1 MRSTGQQR
9 CHAPRL
15 RLATCL
21 AICLPSCLLPVHA
34 AGDAPAATTQVG
46 TLVFEPCTLS
56 QAGLALTVAAQCA
69 TLRVLEDRSRPG
81 GRAIDIAVARIAGS
95 ARKSQPDPVVML
107 AGGPGQAALE
117 AFPQVAA
124 AFRGILRDRDVIL
137 VDQRGTGRSH
147 ALHCPEAEAEATAEF
162 MDPDVARVL
171 TARCLREIETHAD
184 ARFYTT
190 SDYVADLESVRVAL
204 GVAQF
209 NLVGI
214 SYGTRVALEYLRRH
228 PQHTR
233 AVVLDSV
240 VPPELILGAEHAR
253 NLESAVNAQFARCD
267 ADPACR
273 DRFGS
278 PRVQL
283 DELLAKLR
291 VAPQRVTYR
300 DPLTHQSKSDTLTA
314 TDVAGV
320 VRLYAYAPQL
330 FGMLPMTLA
339 AAAGGEYETLLAQA
353 RMIEQLLGEQISMAL
368 QLSVSCAEDAPWLK
382 ADPADAGTLL
392 GTTFVDLLQAQ
403 CAVWPRGRVP
413 PDFHEPLE
421 SQHAVLLFSGEL
433 DPVTPPR
440 YGDAVHRMLPNS
452 RHFTLNGQGHSVL
465 AAGCAPKLMTDFI
478 ARGDAS
484 TLDGQCLERLI
495 DSPPFGGAY
504 GWEP

>member
-1 MRSTGQQR
+1 MRRTG
-9 CHAPRL
+9 PRRRRATQL
-15 RLATCL
+15 AACLAVGLATCS
-21 AICLPSCLLPVHA
+21 LPGHA
-34 AGDAPAATTQVG
+34 AGEAAAAKTQVG
-46 TLVFEPCTLS
+46 TLAFEPCTLS
-56 QAGLALTVAAQCA
+56 QAGLALTVAAQCSK
-69 TLRVLEDRSRPG
+69 LRVLEDRSRPD
-81 GRAIDIAVARIAGS
+81 GRTIEIAVARIAGS
-95 ARKSQPDPVVML
+95 ARTSQPDPVVML
-107 AGGPGQAALE
+107 AGGPGQSALE
-117 AFPQVAA
+117 SFPQVAA
-124 AFRGILRDRDVIL
+124 AFRGVLRERDVIL
-137 VDQRGTGRSH
+137 VDQRGTGSSH
-147 ALHCPEAEAEATAEF
+147 ALHCPEAEAAATTDLME
-162 MDPDVARVL
+162 PHVARQL
-171 TARCLREIETHAD
+171 TERCLREIETDAD
-184 ARFYTT
+184 PRFYTT
-190 SDYVADLESVRVAL
+190 SDYVADLESVRSAL
-204 GVAQF
+204 AVPQF

-228 PQHTR
+228 PLRTR

-240 VPPELILGAEHAR
+240 VPPELILGGEHAR
-253 NLESAVNAQFARCD
+253 NLEMAIDAQFARCE
-267 ADPACR
+267 ADPACHE
-273 DRFGS
+273 RFGS

-283 DELLAKLR
+283 DALLARLR
-291 VAPQRVTYR
+291 AAPQRVTYR
-300 DPLTHQSKSDTLTA
+300 DPLTHESKSDTLTA

-339 AAAGGEYETLLAQA
+339 AAAGGEYATLLAQA

-440 YGDAVHRMLPNS
+440 YGEAVRRTLPNS

-495 DSPPFGGAY
+495 DPPPFGGAY

>member
-1 MRSTGQQR
+1 MA
-9 CHAPRL
+9 H
-15 RLATCL
+15 
-21 AICLPSCLLPVHA
+21 
-34 AGDAPAATTQVG
+34 
-46 TLVFEPCTLS
+46 
-56 QAGLALTVAAQCA
+56 
-69 TLRVLEDRSRPG
+69 
-81 GRAIDIAVARIAGS
+81 
-95 ARKSQPDPVVML
+95 
-107 AGGPGQAALE
+107 
-117 AFPQVAA
+117 

-147 ALHCPEAEAEATAEF
+147 ALRCPEAEAEATTDLME
-162 MDPDVARVL
+162 PDVARQL
-171 TARCLREIETHAD
+171 TARCLREIEAD
-184 ARFYTT
+184 ADPRFYTT
-190 SDYVADLESVRVAL
+190 SDYVADLESVRMAL
-204 GVAQF
+204 GVPQF

-228 PQHTR
+228 PQRTR

-240 VPPELILGAEHAR
+240 VPPELILGGEHAR
-253 NLESAVNAQFARCD
+253 NLETAINAQFARCD
-267 ADPACR
+267 ADAACHE
-273 DRFGS
+273 RFGS

-283 DELLAKLR
+283 DALLARLR
-291 VAPQRVTYR
+291 AAPQRVTYR
-300 DPLTHQSKSDTLTA
+300 DPLTHESKSDTLTA

-403 CAVWPRGRVP
+403 CAIWPRGRVP
-413 PDFHEPLE
+413 ADFHEPLE

-440 YGDAVHRMLPNS
+440 YGDAVRRTLPNS